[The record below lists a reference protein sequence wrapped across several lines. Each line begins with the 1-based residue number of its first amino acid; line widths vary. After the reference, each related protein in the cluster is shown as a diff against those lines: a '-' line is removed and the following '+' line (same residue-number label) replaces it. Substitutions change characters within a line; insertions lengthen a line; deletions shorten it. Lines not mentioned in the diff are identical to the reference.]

1 MERRRSRRTSRH
13 TTGKVNRAFKKIKPA
28 WIIKAILYSL
38 GVYSFFYV
46 ESEYAVTL
54 ISFQTI
60 IITGLVTGII
70 ASLFI
75 ERTLKYYLFSIILLG
90 SLCVAILF
98 KVNRSFAH
106 SAEINIKSRILDKAL
121 QSAKIEHSRV
131 TIEYD
136 DFNKDIPVE
145 YTQEYLLGSSQFIAL
160 TLHRGGLGYYI
171 ITYHE
176 IVK

>member
-1 MERRRSRRTSRH
+1 MERRRSRRTSKH
-13 TTGKVNRAFKKIKPA
+13 SSGKVSRALKKINPG

-38 GVYSFFYV
+38 GIYSFFYV
-46 ESEYAVTL
+46 EREYAVTL
-54 ISFQTI
+54 VSFQTI
-60 IITGLVTGII
+60 IIASLVMGVI

-75 ERTLKYYLFSIILLG
+75 ERQLKYYLFSIILLG

-98 KVNRSFAH
+98 KVNQSFAR
-106 SAEINIKSRILDKAL
+106 SADVKIKLRILDKAL

-136 DFNKDIPVE
+136 DFNKDIPVD
-145 YTQEYLLGSSQFIAL
+145 YAQEYWIGPSQFIVL
-160 TLHRGGLGYYI
+160 TVHKGGLGYYI

>member
-13 TTGKVNRAFKKIKPA
+13 STSKVSRVLKKIKPG

-46 ESEYAVTL
+46 EREYAVTL

-60 IITGLVTGII
+60 VITGIVTGFIT
-70 ASLFI
+70 SLFI
-75 ERTLKYYLFSIILLG
+75 ERQLKYYLFSIILLG

-98 KVNRSFAH
+98 KINRSFAQ
-106 SAEINIKSRILDKAL
+106 SKDVIIKPRILDKAL

-145 YTQEYLLGSSQFIAL
+145 YMQEYLI
-160 TLHRGGLGYYI
+160 
-171 ITYHE
+171 
-176 IVK
+176 